1 MEFIPKN
8 SFVTCTKIEALSKK
22 FENQDPKPPNIPAP
36 KEDTRPPNTPAPEEE
51 PDVIDDPMPKETKKV
66 APKRNK
72 RKTKKDSTKEFLRM
86 LNDKLD
92 NQNKDMQVIRK
103 SVENLE
109 DKIKTKVE
117 LTKKIAEAN
126 KDGIVDI
133 VVELTEL
140 NEKIDANEDTLKSVQ
155 EEMVSLKTHN
165 LANLK
170 EFEANLMKKVTLNI
184 LQTLNLKEP

>member
-1 MEFIPKN
+1 
-8 SFVTCTKIEALSKK
+8 
-22 FENQDPKPPNIPAP
+22 
-36 KEDTRPPNTPAPEEE
+36 
-51 PDVIDDPMPKETKKV
+51 MPKETKKV

-109 DKIKTKVE
+109 DKIETKVE
-117 LTKKIAEAN
+117 LTKKIEEAN
-126 KDGIVDI
+126 KDDIVDI